1 VAAVALLAA
10 LALPKLPVLLGLGV
24 TAAAREVRKLPPLTL
39 PGSTLFLS
47 DLQLKSPQTR
57 FPVTLP
63 QGLAAVVLLGDL
75 FEAPRYYYRLF
86 GATEAERIGRALETF
101 LPEGF
106 DGEVYFIS
114 ARSHDP
120 ALPTSELLLGKV
132 RFRHLGRYARFAL
145 GHLEVV
151 ATHGDLFFN
160 GYVGGLVSWAAGL
173 VGYPLPLER
182 LGKRRLGL
190 PQGTWLFTA
199 HSHVPAIS
207 QGARVANTG
216 SLAGVPFNFFF
227 RIPTR
232 TGLLVD
238 QEGVRLVHL

>member
-1 VAAVALLAA
+1 MALLAA
-10 LALPKLPVLLGLGV
+10 LALPKLPVLLGSGV
-24 TAAAREVRKLPPLTL
+24 AAVAREVHKLPALTL
-39 PGSTLFLS
+39 PGGTLFLS

-57 FPVTLP
+57 FPITLP
-63 QGLAAVVLLGDL
+63 QGVAAVVVLGDL
-75 FEAPRYYYRLF
+75 FEAPRYYYRIF
-86 GATEAERIGRALETF
+86 GATEAERIQRALETF

-106 DGEVYFIS
+106 AGEVYFIS

-120 ALPTSELLLGKV
+120 PLPNSEIPLGKV
-132 RFRHLGRYARFAL
+132 RFRHLGRYARFTL
-145 GHLEVV
+145 GPLEVL

-160 GYVGGLVSWAAGL
+160 GYVGGVVSWAARL

-190 PQGTWLFTA
+190 PQDAWLFTA

-207 QGARVANTG
+207 QRARVANTG

-232 TGLLVD
+232 TGILVD
-238 QEGVRLVHL
+238 QEGVRLVRL